1 MAYGKPQLR
10 PQRSMKRI
18 EPVKPELTQKI
29 QQGKVAW
36 KGASDDIMP
45 KMGGMPSSGNF
56 EKNAGEPSYSGGS
69 KATGEM
75 KGEGGKNR
83 SSAHAHQ
90 GSGPSHEPI
99 KKLLKPG
106 SHGGARTG
114 SVDTLTKLIFHPK
127 GGFDNKEPDTR
138 KSPRGSGGYKDSG
151 PKTGRRVTGVDRTTP
166 A

>member
-1 MAYGKPQLR
+1 
-10 PQRSMKRI
+10 MKKI
-18 EPVKPELTQKI
+18 EPVKPELTEKV

-45 KMGGMPSSGNF
+45 EMGGMPASGNF

-69 KATGEM
+69 FASGAM
-75 KGEGGKNR
+75 KGEGGTSK
-83 SSAHAHQ
+83 SSAHAKQ
-90 GSGPSHEPI
+90 GPGPSHEET
-99 KKLLKPG
+99 KKSLKPG

-127 GGFDNKEPDTR
+127 GGFDNKELDTR

-151 PKTGRRVTGVDRTTP
+151 PKTGRRVTGVNRTTP